1 MLDRPIVPT
10 RDAQP
15 QFPRAQAEPEHY
27 EDLGHAVLSSLPA
40 HIAVIDRSG
49 KIISVNE
56 AWTAFASA
64 NAANGTCGVGCNYL
78 DVCRTSSSGAV
89 EAQLVKTGIEEVLA
103 GTRSLFTLEYPCHSP
118 TQKRWFLM
126 TVAPLR
132 HRSGGA
138 VVSHFNITER
148 KLNEQLT
155 ARLVVQI
162 ERQRRQIDDLISN
175 VPGVVWEAYG
185 KPDAVDQRIDF
196 VSSHVERMLG
206 YSVKEW
212 LEKPN
217 FWLDI
222 VHPSDKERAAR
233 EAAAIF
239 ESGKDGISEFRWLRK
254 DGKVVWV
261 EARSSVI
268 KDDAGQPVG
277 MRGVTM
283 DVTVRRRAQRALRRR
298 AKELGRMTRQLKRT
312 NEELDQFAYITSH
325 DLRAP
330 LRGIANLSTWIEEDL
345 GAAMTD
351 DSREQME
358 LLRGRVNRMESL
370 ISGLLEYSRAGR
382 VKASTQQ
389 VDVKRLLDE
398 TIDLLA
404 PADGAKVEVV
414 GEMPIVPADRLRLGQ
429 VFMNLISNAMKHARA
444 AGIVPHVK
452 VAARDAGRFV
462 EFSVSDNGPGIAP
475 EYHDRIFVIF
485 QTLAPRDKVEGTGV
499 GLALVKK
506 IVESAGGAIRVES
519 AEGSGATFYFTWPK
533 EAKEG

>member
-1 MLDRPIVPT
+1 
-10 RDAQP
+10 
-15 QFPRAQAEPEHY
+15 
-27 EDLGHAVLSSLPA
+27 
-40 HIAVIDRSG
+40 
-49 KIISVNE
+49 
-56 AWTAFASA
+56 
-64 NAANGTCGVGCNYL
+64 
-78 DVCRTSSSGAV
+78 
-89 EAQLVKTGIEEVLA
+89 
-103 GTRSLFTLEYPCHSP
+103 
-118 TQKRWFLM
+118 
-126 TVAPLR
+126 
-132 HRSGGA
+132 
-138 VVSHFNITER
+138 
-148 KLNEQLT
+148 
-155 ARLVVQI
+155 
-162 ERQRRQIDDLISN
+162 
-175 VPGVVWEAYG
+175 
-185 KPDAVDQRIDF
+185 
-196 VSSHVERMLG
+196 
-206 YSVKEW
+206 
-212 LEKPN
+212 
-217 FWLDI
+217 
-222 VHPSDKERAAR
+222 
-233 EAAAIF
+233 
-239 ESGKDGISEFRWLRK
+239 
-254 DGKVVWV
+254 
-261 EARSSVI
+261 
-268 KDDAGQPVG
+268 
-277 MRGVTM
+277 
-283 DVTVRRRAQRALRRR
+283 
-298 AKELGRMTRQLKRT
+298 
-312 NEELDQFAYITSH
+312 
-325 DLRAP
+325 
-330 LRGIANLSTWIEEDL
+330 
-345 GAAMTD
+345 MTD